1 MKRGRLPLTAL
12 RSFEAAGRLE
22 SFTLAAGELFVSQAA
37 ISRQIRELEDLV
49 GRPLFERRHRS
60 VSLTAEGR
68 SLLSVLTSAF
78 DMVGDSLEA
87 LSGRKANQVLRV
99 SAEPSFAGCW
109 LVPHLAEF
117 QGEHPEID
125 LLIDADPRL
134 VEFRSGDADIAI
146 RHSVKFSS
154 WPRVEAR
161 RLAEVEMIP
170 VIAPELT
177 RSGRPLLTPVD
188 LMQHA
193 LLSEDNR
200 ELWEQWF
207 AAAGAGPVRI
217 ERGAI
222 FNDGAMVLQATLR
235 GNGVGL
241 IDRDHVCDDVEAGRL
256 LQPFDISVPY
266 GALWLVVRRFDALS
280 EAAQAFVAWVERTYP
295 GAGRGN

>member
-37 ISRQIRELEDLV
+37 ISRQIRELENLI

-60 VSLTAEGR
+60 ISLTVEGR

-87 LSGRKANQVLRV
+87 LSGHKPGHTLRV
-99 SAEPSFAGCW
+99 SAEPSLTGCW

-117 QGEHPEID
+117 QSEHPEID

-134 VEFRSGDADIAI
+134 VEFRSGDADIAM
-146 RHSVKFSS
+146 RHSLKLSS

-161 RLAEVEMIP
+161 RLAQVEMIP
-170 VIAPELT
+170 VIAPELA
-177 RSGRPLLTPVD
+177 RSGRPLLMPVD

-193 LLSEDNR
+193 LLHEDNR
-200 ELWEQWF
+200 EAWQQWF
-207 AAAGAGPVRI
+207 TAAGAGPVRI

-222 FNDGAMVLQATLR
+222 FTDGAMVLQAALR

-241 IDRDHVCDDVEAGRL
+241 VDRDHVRDELAAGRL
-256 LQPFDISVPY
+256 LQPFDVSVPY
-266 GALWLVVRRFDALS
+266 GAFFLVARRFDALS
-280 EAAQAFVAWVERTYP
+280 EAAQAFVTWVERSYP
-295 GAGRGN
+295 GAGRGG